1 VEKYGRTGE
10 ATDDYNTTA
19 IFILCCLLK
28 YLQRLEEQFAQQLE
42 DQEQVFG
49 PSLPLPA
56 DLPDLPIHDHA
67 HHIGSTR
74 SSLSSVSEG

>member
-1 VEKYGRTGE
+1 
-10 ATDDYNTTA
+10 
-19 IFILCCLLK
+19 
-28 YLQRLEEQFAQQLE
+28 LEEQFAQQLE
-42 DQEQVFG
+42 EQEQVFG

-56 DLPDLPIHDHA
+56 DLPDLPVHDHA